1 MSTAKRS
8 GAKRGGARPGRAA
21 ARRAAARQRS
31 GRAAGRDAIAGCANV
46 LDFEAIARDRMG
58 RAFYDYYAGGAED
71 ERTLAANRGAFGEV
85 FLRPRVLV
93 DVSRIDTAASV
104 LGSPVSMPVII
115 APTAFHRLAHPD
127 GELATARAA
136 GKAGTLMVASTI
148 ATYSLEEIAKAATG
162 PLWYQLYVYKDRSL
176 AQSLIHRA
184 EAAGYRAICL
194 TVDTP
199 RLGSRE
205 RDHRNKFTL
214 PAGIRM
220 RNFEGSGLD
229 ALGDSFHAYA
239 VRQLDASLTWDA
251 VEWLRGE
258 TELPLILKGIIA
270 PEDGALAAERG
281 VDGIVVS
288 NHGGRQLDGA
298 EATLRALPRVVD
310 AVQGRAEVF
319 MDGGVRRG
327 TDVVKALAL
336 GARAVLLGRPC
347 LWGLAAAGEEGV
359 LRVLELLRQELTLAM
374 ALCGCPDVG
383 AIDRSLVAGGEN
395 GPWLTL

>member
-1 MSTAKRS
+1 MKRPARKRSAAKRPAPKS
-8 GAKRGGARPGRAA
+8 A
-21 ARRAAARQRS
+21 
-31 GRAAGRDAIAGCANV
+31 AIAGCANV
-46 LDFEAIARDRMG
+46 HDFEAVARGRMK

-71 ERTLAANRGAFGEV
+71 EQTLAANRDAFAEV

-93 DVSRIDTAASV
+93 GVSRIDTSSSV
-104 LGSPVSMPVII
+104 LGSPVSMPVLI
-115 APTAFHRLAHPD
+115 APTAFHRLAHVD

-136 GKAGTLMVASTI
+136 GRARTLMVASTI
-148 ATYSLEEIAKAATG
+148 ATCTLEEIAKAATG
-162 PLWYQLYVYKDRSL
+162 PLWFQLYVYKDRSL
-176 AQSLIHRA
+176 ARNLIRRA

-199 RLGSRE
+199 LLGSRE
-205 RDHRNKFTL
+205 RDYRNKFTL

-220 RNFEGSGLD
+220 RNFED
-229 ALGDSFHAYA
+229 AGFDIATLGDSFHAY
-239 VRQLDASLTWDA
+239 VLRQLDASLTWDA

-258 TELPLILKGIIA
+258 TKLPLILKGIIA
-270 PEDGALAAERG
+270 AEDGARAAERG

-288 NHGGRQLDGA
+288 NHGGRQLDGT

-310 AVQGRAEVF
+310 AVAGRAEVF

-336 GARAVLLGRPC
+336 GARAVLIGRPA

-359 LRVLELLRQELTLAM
+359 ARVLEILRQELILSMT
-374 ALCGCPDVG
+374 LCGCPDV
-383 AIDRSLVAGGEN
+383 ASIDRSLIAGG
-395 GPWLTL
+395 